1 MLKSLRRIHE
11 DEQGMEALQ
20 VVMIIALAAVV
31 LFFINTYWNTIK
43 TWLNNAT
50 KAITGFSAT
59 T

>member
-1 MLKSLRRIHE
+1 MLNSLRRIHE
-11 DEQGMEALQ
+11 DEQGLEALQ

-43 TWLNNAT
+43 DWLNKAT
-50 KAITGFSAT
+50 QAITGFNAT